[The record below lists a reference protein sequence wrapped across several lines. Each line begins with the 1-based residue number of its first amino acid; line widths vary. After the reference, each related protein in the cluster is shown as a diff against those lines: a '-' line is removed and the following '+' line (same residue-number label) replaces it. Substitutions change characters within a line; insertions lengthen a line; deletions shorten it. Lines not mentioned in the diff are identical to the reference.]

1 MERRVVVTVNPVLVV
16 LVLLVLSCLLVY
28 PPSPPP
34 PHHPYSSFP
43 MPRSLR
49 LGSHL
54 TDLKLTSSHSQETTI
69 GAAMNLGRPEAR
81 MDLEVNDYPPPDH
94 DHDHDPGHGRV

>member
-1 MERRVVVTVNPVLVV
+1 MERRAVTVNPVLVV

-34 PHHPYSSFP
+34 PHHPYSSVA

-49 LGSHL
+49 VGSQQQHP
-54 TDLKLTSSHSQETTI
+54 TALKLTSSQEMAT
-69 GAAMNLGRPEAR
+69 AAINF
-81 MDLEVNDYPPPDH
+81 EVDDYPPPDH
-94 DHDHDPGHGRV
+94 KSITTTMARANEELE

>member
-1 MERRVVVTVNPVLVV
+1 MAGRGENPLLVV

-34 PHHPYSSFP
+34 PHHPYSSVS

-49 LGSHL
+49 LGSQQQDP
-54 TDLKLTSSHSQETTI
+54 TALKLTSSQEMEIVTAI
-69 GAAMNLGRPEAR
+69 NMGKPGAR

-94 DHDHDPGHGRV
+94 NHHHAGPGGH